1 MDEAIRYRGR
11 TFAAHEINQIRVEH
25 NHGAP
30 ITTTYNYD
38 PLGQITDVWDHKQNH
53 TTVEYDD
60 LGRRT
65 AINNPDTGRT
75 EYRHD
80 ANGNLTSKLT
90 ANYQL
95 GKEITY
101 QYVFNRLKTIKYPN
115 TVPVQY
121 EYGAM
126 NEAYNRAGRI
136 KRVNDESGEEVR
148 YYGKLGETTREEKTV
163 EAKTPAVQKKKFS
176 TDYVFDSFGRMV
188 EMTYPDGEK
197 LHYSYDNGG
206 LLNAAWGEKA
216 SNRYDYVKS
225 LTYDEFN
232 QRKRIE
238 YGNGTVTTYDYD
250 QLTRNL
256 STLVTALKDSR
267 KIQNLSY
274 QYDLVGNVLN
284 IKNSIEIP
292 TNTALPAGP
301 VEQNFRYD
309 DLYRLEHGDGQYT
322 FGPGKGNTYTSDFIY
337 DTIGNFVTK
346 KQVHTILQPSMSAHL
361 PKETNY
367 VLDYKYTG
375 SHPHAVTDAG
385 DKLYAYDAAGNMTGW
400 THKQNGTRR
409 VITWNE
415 ENRVKQIDD
424 NGKSTYFLYDDAGER
439 VVKRGQHGES
449 IYVNRFFSIRN
460 GELGTKHVFAGET
473 RVLSKLVKTPPTN
486 TANSTT
492 TSTLTSGTTTT
503 IPGIN
508 GLDNGR
514 GKKLGIIK
522 RLPDGTQTGVN
533 PPVEKDEFFYHG
545 DHLGSSSMI
554 TDAYGAVYQH
564 LEYFPYGE
572 TWIEEGGSYGGNTP
586 GYKFTGKELDPE
598 TGLYY
603 YGARYYD
610 PVLSTWLSPDPALS
624 KYLDRVNGDGIRHS
638 VLHPITLALYSYAGL
653 NPVKYVDPSGEEL
666 AYVVFSDPHVFTST
680 ESHPMWDTKIVSNVI
695 NVVAAAKQQGIPLK
709 ITSGYRTSAYQQHLN
724 DLWKSRNKEAN
735 TAVKAAAENW
745 EKGGKKGP
753 EPNAEKIRA
762 KIMKGLGRPAKV
774 DRSPH
779 QSAFAL
785 DMNWRELGEMGKKD
799 KKDYQGMMKKI
810 LEKEGFHQL
819 NPLPK
824 DELQHFEQDPTKS
837 GYKTKDAAVQENK
850 ASFKAFEE
858 LGVAKDKYEK

>member
-322 FGPGKGNTYTSDFIY
+322 FGRNS
-337 DTIGNFVTK
+337 
-346 KQVHTILQPSMSAHL
+346 L
-361 PKETNY
+361 
-367 VLDYKYTG
+367 
-375 SHPHAVTDAG
+375 AVF
-385 DKLYAYDAAGNMTGW
+385 LV
-400 THKQNGTRR
+400 
-409 VITWNE
+409 VI
-415 ENRVKQIDD
+415 
-424 NGKSTYFLYDDAGER
+424 A
-439 VVKRGQHGES
+439 
-449 IYVNRFFSIRN
+449 
-460 GELGTKHVFAGET
+460 
-473 RVLSKLVKTPPTN
+473 
-486 TANSTT
+486 
-492 TSTLTSGTTTT
+492 
-503 IPGIN
+503 
-508 GLDNGR
+508 
-514 GKKLGIIK
+514 
-522 RLPDGTQTGVN
+522 
-533 PPVEKDEFFYHG
+533 
-545 DHLGSSSMI
+545 
-554 TDAYGAVYQH
+554 
-564 LEYFPYGE
+564 
-572 TWIEEGGSYGGNTP
+572 
-586 GYKFTGKELDPE
+586 
-598 TGLYY
+598 
-603 YGARYYD
+603 
-610 PVLSTWLSPDPALS
+610 
-624 KYLDRVNGDGIRHS
+624 
-638 VLHPITLALYSYAGL
+638 
-653 NPVKYVDPSGEEL
+653 
-666 AYVVFSDPHVFTST
+666 
-680 ESHPMWDTKIVSNVI
+680 
-695 NVVAAAKQQGIPLK
+695 
-709 ITSGYRTSAYQQHLN
+709 
-724 DLWKSRNKEAN
+724 
-735 TAVKAAAENW
+735 
-745 EKGGKKGP
+745 
-753 EPNAEKIRA
+753 
-762 KIMKGLGRPAKV
+762 
-774 DRSPH
+774 
-779 QSAFAL
+779 
-785 DMNWRELGEMGKKD
+785 
-799 KKDYQGMMKKI
+799 
-810 LEKEGFHQL
+810 
-819 NPLPK
+819 
-824 DELQHFEQDPTKS
+824 
-837 GYKTKDAAVQENK
+837 
-850 ASFKAFEE
+850 
-858 LGVAKDKYEK
+858 